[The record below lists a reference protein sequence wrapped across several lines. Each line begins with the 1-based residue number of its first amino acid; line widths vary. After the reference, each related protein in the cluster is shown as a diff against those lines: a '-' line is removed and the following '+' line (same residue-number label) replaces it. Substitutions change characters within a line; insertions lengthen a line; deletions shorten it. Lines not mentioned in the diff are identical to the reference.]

1 MGNYADFEY
10 DFIDRTLAVISQYE
24 SNLHKYDFK
33 EQYNYTLLLNCLTG
47 LIVMPKE
54 KIIDVIPKN
63 RLITDMKNQM
73 GLHDTQ
79 INSKITTVKDLVIQ
93 MRHCVAHFSIRI
105 ESKNN
110 DFLIDKIV
118 FYDDERGPGYI
129 VATFKATELLP
140 FVRYYADWLKS
151 NLEISKR
158 YKQMRA
164 AAQVTK
170 S

>member
-1 MGNYADFEY
+1 MGNYSDFEY

-24 SNLHKYDFK
+24 SNLHKYEFK

-54 KIIDVIPKN
+54 RIIDVIPKD
-63 RLITDMKNQM
+63 RLITDMKKQM

-79 INSKITTVKDLVIQ
+79 VNSEITTVKDLVVQ

-105 ESKNN
+105 ESEN
-110 DFLIDKIV
+110 DELLIDKIV
-118 FYDDERGPGYI
+118 FYDEERGPGYI
-129 VATFKATELLP
+129 VATFKAPELLP

-151 NLEISKR
+151 NLETSGR
-158 YKQMRA
+158 HKQARA
-164 AAQVTK
+164 K
-170 S
+170 NDG

>member
-1 MGNYADFEY
+1 MGNYSDFEY
-10 DFIDRTLAVISQYE
+10 DFIDRTLAVISQYD
-24 SNLHKYDFK
+24 STLHKYEFK

-54 KIIDVIPKN
+54 RTIDMIPKE
-63 RLITDMKNQM
+63 RLITDMKKQM

-79 INSKITTVKDLVIQ
+79 INPTITTVKDLVIQ

-105 ESKNN
+105 ESEN
-110 DFLIDKIV
+110 DEFLINRIV
-118 FYDDERGPGYI
+118 FYDEERGAGYI

-151 NLEISKR
+151 NLQTSRR
-158 YKQMRA
+158 YKQLRNT
-164 AAQVTK
+164 AQ
-170 S
+170 